1 MVIRKKVAVG
11 AGSSVVV
18 HALLQRHNT
27 ASELMR
33 APERSPLLE
42 GIEGGRHALAHG
54 NNPSIEP
61 TSYCAARLHR

>member
-27 ASELMR
+27 ASELIR
-33 APERSPLLE
+33 APERSLLLE

>member
-11 AGSSVVV
+11 AGSNAVV

-54 NNPSIEP
+54 NQHLVEL
-61 TSYCAARLHR
+61 TSYYAARLHR

>member
-11 AGSSVVV
+11 AGSSAVV

-54 NNPSIEP
+54 NQHLIEL
-61 TSYCAARLHR
+61 TSYYAARLHR

>member
-33 APERSPLLE
+33 ASERSPLLE

>member
-11 AGSSVVV
+11 AGSSAVV

-54 NNPSIEP
+54 NKHSIEP
-61 TSYCAARLHR
+61 TSSCAARLHR